1 MSFVRFS
8 VMALICVC
16 LSGVAWADED
26 GKTDNEKKEHDTARA
41 VLAKAKIDLVK
52 AIETAQAKIP
62 TGKPIYASTANEDN
76 SLLFEVFLLV
86 GDSVTEVE
94 VDAVT
99 GMVKKTEEGEDDE
112 VENLK
117 DAKQVLAKSK
127 ISFAEAI
134 AITKGKVE
142 GGKPF
147 EVELEIEDGKS
158 IIEVE
163 LLVGEKVMEVEIDAL
178 TGKVLE
184 VEEEKD

>member
-1 MSFVRFS
+1 MQNVRLSLS
-8 VMALICVC
+8 VLICVC
-16 LSGVAWADED
+16 LCGTAWAGKDD
-26 GKTDNEKKEHDTARA
+26 KTDSEKQEHDSARA
-41 VLAKAKIDLVK
+41 VLAKAKIDLTK

-62 TGKPIYASTANEDN
+62 AGKVIYAVTADEDK

-94 VDAVT
+94 IDAVAGT
-99 GMVKKTEEGEDDE
+99 VKKTEEGEDDE

-117 DAKQVLAKSK
+117 DAKKVLAESK

-134 AITKGKVE
+134 ATAKGKVE
-142 GGKPF
+142 GGKAF
-147 EVELEIEDGKS
+147 EVEMEIEDGKS

-163 LLVGEKVMEVEIDAL
+163 LLAGDKIMKVEIDAL

-184 VEEEKD
+184 VEEEND